1 MIASLRHPMTVPAIG
16 IRSSE
21 RLSSVRLCLAACWRS
36 VHSSAR
42 LPGRGDPHVLAAR
55 RLELLRS
62 NRLPSL
68 DGLRALAAL
77 MVVVG
82 HAGKVLQVG
91 RHLPFGSGVI
101 DVWGPVGVT
110 VFFVL
115 SGFLITRLLVQDRR
129 ESATIHLRAFY
140 VRRAFRILPAYWVYM
155 AAIAVMARGHLVL
168 ASPSGFTCSLTFTT
182 DYLNPHS
189 WVMNHSW
196 SLSVEEQFYLVWPIL
211 LMAAGE
217 KRARLVAQWLIVIAP
232 LLRVFTFYATPG
244 LRPSITAMFHL
255 RADALMIG
263 SWAALESLRPDS
275 RVLAFLRRPGVALG
289 GALDCVLLAAGVRRL
304 ELVQGPCCGF
314 GRAANRACRSR
325 LREAVSS
332 ETRQHQASPMC
343 ACADD
348 CWRGAQD
355 ECRLFGRKLLH
366 VAQHV
371 AGAVHRVYP
380 TECFTNP
387 VRERLRC
394 P

>member
-1 MIASLRHPMTVPAIG
+1 
-16 IRSSE
+16 
-21 RLSSVRLCLAACWRS
+21 
-36 VHSSAR
+36 
-42 LPGRGDPHVLAAR
+42 VLAAR

-168 ASPSGFTCSLTFTT
+168 ASPSGFTRSLTFTT
-182 DYLNPHS
+182 DYLNPQS

-196 SLSVEEQFYLVWPIL
+196 SLSVEEQF
-211 LMAAGE
+211 
-217 KRARLVAQWLIVIAP
+217 
-232 LLRVFTFYATPG
+232 
-244 LRPSITAMFHL
+244 
-255 RADALMIG
+255 
-263 SWAALESLRPDS
+263 
-275 RVLAFLRRPGVALG
+275 
-289 GALDCVLLAAGVRRL
+289 
-304 ELVQGPCCGF
+304 
-314 GRAANRACRSR
+314 
-325 LREAVSS
+325 
-332 ETRQHQASPMC
+332 
-343 ACADD
+343 
-348 CWRGAQD
+348 
-355 ECRLFGRKLLH
+355 
-366 VAQHV
+366 
-371 AGAVHRVYP
+371 
-380 TECFTNP
+380 
-387 VRERLRC
+387 
-394 P
+394 